1 MENIVEGF
9 CDSRGYKSVP
19 KKLKGT
25 TKLTGERLQ
34 NFMKFVK
41 KNRNKR
47 KSTLS
52 FEVSLENVFY

>member
-52 FEVSLENVFY
+52 FEVSL